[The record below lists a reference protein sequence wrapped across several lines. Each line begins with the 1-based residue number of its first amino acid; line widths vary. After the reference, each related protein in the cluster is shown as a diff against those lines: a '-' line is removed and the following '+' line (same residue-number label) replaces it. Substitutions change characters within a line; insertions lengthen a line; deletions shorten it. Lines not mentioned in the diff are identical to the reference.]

1 TITDQI
7 KKDRSSKQDDS
18 EFKTKLR
25 CGQPSPARQHM
36 VISVASSGPVQTAT
50 QDNKPVIKLK
60 PKLGS
65 EAEKSS
71 SSMGR
76 SDGKEWI
83 QTSGMETPAAMDTRP
98 SSQGWCAS
106 ASDELGTPEK
116 MGLTNRQRG
125 RAAQWISSESHRGPS
140 TSAFVK
146 LDLVGERRWKW
157 PTTLSKR
164 RRSKGLEV
172 TEADRHDGEA
182 GRPPEGHGSGVPDS
196 ETKTRAAETIR
207 TWW

>member
-1 TITDQI
+1 T
-7 KKDRSSKQDDS
+7 
-18 EFKTKLR
+18 
-25 CGQPSPARQHM
+25 P
-36 VISVASSGPVQTAT
+36 
-50 QDNKPVIKLK
+50 
-60 PKLGS
+60 
-65 EAEKSS
+65 
-71 SSMGR
+71 
-76 SDGKEWI
+76 
-83 QTSGMETPAAMDTRP
+83 GMETPAAMDTRP

-106 ASDELGTPEK
+106 ASGELGTPEK

-125 RAAQWISSESHRGPS
+125 RAAQWISSESRRGPP

-164 RRSKGLEV
+164 RRSKGLGV

-182 GRPPEGHGSGVPDS
+182 ERPPEGHGSGVPDS
-196 ETKTRAAETIR
+196 ETKKRAVKTIR